1 MRLPVSGAP
10 LLEDRATTA
19 ATLPRR
25 SRNGR
30 LVARIAPVRSLD
42 RSIIDAAFGLFE
54 SLYLGVDRQ
63 RFERDLFDKHL
74 IILLFDDTDDVL
86 RGFSTVHVDDV
97 MHRGRRARVVYSGD
111 TVIHPAYW
119 GQKRL
124 QRAFSTILVR
134 ERLRHP
140 TRPLFWFLI
149 SKGYKTYLLL
159 VHHFPRSFP
168 RVDRP
173 ADPDLRA
180 ALHTVARNRFGDAY
194 NPLTGVISYPTARE
208 RVRDQ
213 VAPID
218 RPLMSNPHVAFFAT
232 RNPGYQGGDE
242 LACLAQVRLVD
253 PVAAFV
259 RSWWRGRRPRRFQ

>member
-10 LLEDRATTA
+10 LLDAPATTVA
-19 ATLPRR
+19 PRPGL
-25 SRNGR
+25 SRDRR
-30 LVARIAPVRSLD
+30 LVAQIAPVRSLD
-42 RSIIDAAFGLFE
+42 RSTVDAAFELFE
-54 SLYLGVDRQ
+54 SLYLGADRL
-63 RFERDLFDKHL
+63 RFERDLGDKHL
-74 IILLFDDTDDVL
+74 IILLRDDIDGVL
-86 RGFSTVHVDDV
+86 RGFSTVHVGDV
-97 MHRGRRARVVYSGD
+97 THRGRPARLVYSGD

-134 ERLRHP
+134 ERLSHP
-140 TRPLFWFLI
+140 TRPLLWFLI

-180 ALHTVARNRFGDAY
+180 TLQRLAHSRFGHAY
-194 NPLTGVISYPTARE
+194 DPQTGVISFPIAHE

-218 RPLMSNPHVAFFAT
+218 RPLMSDPHVAFFAS
-232 RNPGYQGGDE
+232 RNPGYERGDE
-242 LACLAQVRLVD
+242 LACLAHVRLVD
-253 PVAAFV
+253 PIRIFV
-259 RSWWRGRRPRRFQ
+259 RSWWRARRVRRFK